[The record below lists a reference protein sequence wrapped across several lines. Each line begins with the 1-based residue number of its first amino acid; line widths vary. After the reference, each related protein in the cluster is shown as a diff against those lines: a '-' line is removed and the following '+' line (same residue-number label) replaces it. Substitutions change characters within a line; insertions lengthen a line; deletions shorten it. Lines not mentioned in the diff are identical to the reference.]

1 MTVTIAIVGR
11 PNVGKSTLFNRL
23 IGRRLALV
31 DDQPGVTRDRR
42 EGEGQLYDLAFRVL
56 DTAGLEDVT
65 DASLEA
71 RMRRM
76 TEQALAEADLALFLI
91 DARAGVTPLDAHFGE
106 LLRRSSTPV
115 VLAANKCEGR
125 EAEAGLGEAWGLG
138 LGEPIGLSAEHA
150 LGLADLHD
158 AITAALPG
166 EKLEVARKAAD
177 EGRRKSRAERR
188 AESDAAAEEAA
199 ERAAAGSDEDDEES
213 FDPIPEGQPDLLPEQ
228 PLYGPLQ
235 LAIVGRPNVG
245 KSTLINN
252 LLGEERLLTGPEA
265 GITRDSISID
275 WHYKDQA
282 FRLVDTAGLRR
293 RAKVTDRVERLSAAD
308 TKRSIDFA
316 QVVVLLI
323 DAQEGF
329 EKQDL
334 WIAGTVIEEGRGLV
348 IGLNKWD
355 AVEDRDETLRAVRDR
370 LIRSLPQIKGV
381 PVVPISGLA
390 GKGLDKLLNVV
401 LEVYDLWQ
409 SRISTANLNGWL
421 AEMTDAH
428 PPPMAQGR
436 RIKIRFM
443 TQVKTRPPTFALW
456 VSRPKDLP
464 ESYLRYLE
472 NGLRQAFDL
481 PGVPLRF
488 YMRKGENPYAGRRK
502 KR

>member
-1 MTVTIAIVGR
+1 MTVTVAIVGR

-42 EGEGQLYDLAFRVL
+42 EGEGQLYDLAFRVI

-71 RMRRM
+71 RMRQQ
-76 TEQALAEADLALFLI
+76 TEVALREADVAFFMI
-91 DARAGVTPLDAHFGE
+91 DARAGVTPLDAHFAE
-106 LLRRSSTPV
+106 ILRRSPTPTILV
-115 VLAANKCEGR
+115 ANKCEGQA
-125 EAEAGLGEAWGLG
+125 AEAGLGEGWALG

-150 LGLADLHD
+150 LGLSDLHE
-158 AITAALPG
+158 ALVAALEP
-166 EKLEVARKAAD
+166 EALAEARDTAEAQ
-177 EGRRKSRAERR
+177 RRKSRSERR
-188 AESDAAAEEAA
+188 AEEEAAAAEAA
-199 ERAAAGSDEDDEES
+199 DGSSEEDEES
-213 FDPIPEGQPDLLPEQ
+213 ADPIPENAPDLLPDQ

-245 KSTLINN
+245 KSTLINR
-252 LLGEERLLTGPEA
+252 LIGEERLLTGPEA
-265 GITRDSISID
+265 GITRDAIAVD
-275 WHYKDQA
+275 WDYEERPI
-282 FRLVDTAGLRR
+282 RLVDTAGLRR
-293 RAKVTDRVERLSAAD
+293 RAKITDRVERLSAAD

-316 QVVVLLI
+316 QVVVLLL

-334 WIAGTVIEEGRGLV
+334 WIARQVIEEGRALV

-355 AVEDRDETLRAVRDR
+355 ALDEREETLRGVRDR

-381 PVVPISGLA
+381 PLVPISGLA
-390 GKGLDKLLNVV
+390 GKGLDRLLKAVF
-401 LEVYDLWQ
+401 EVYDLWQ
-409 SRISTANLNGWL
+409 SRIPTSQLNQWL
-421 AEMTDAH
+421 EAMTEAH

-443 TQVKTRPPTFALW
+443 TQIKTRPPTFALW

-472 NGLRQAFDL
+472 NNLRQEFDL

-488 YMRKGENPYAGRRK
+488 YLRKSENPYAGRRRRK
-502 KR
+502 